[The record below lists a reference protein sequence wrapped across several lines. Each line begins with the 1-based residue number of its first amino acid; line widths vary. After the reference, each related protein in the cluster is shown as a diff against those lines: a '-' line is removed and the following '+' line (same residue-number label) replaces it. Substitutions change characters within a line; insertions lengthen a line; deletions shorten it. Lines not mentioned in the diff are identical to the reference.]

1 MTARQLLTVDLRSD
15 ADVVVARQRA
25 RQLAALFG
33 LEAHDQTRFAT
44 AVSEMARNAVRYGGG
59 GKCDFAA
66 EGEPPASLLVRI
78 DDEGPGIRDLDDVLA
93 GRSAANGQA
102 MGFSAARRLVEHFDI
117 DSKPGRGTRVTLRK
131 DLPWRDVPVA
141 LPRVAEEIARHPP
154 AGAQSEMAEQNRELM
169 RLVDELQKRDA
180 ELLQLKQELEDT
192 NRGVVAL
199 YAELDEKADSL
210 VRVNEAKTRFL
221 SNMSHEFRTPLNSIQ
236 SLTRILLDGLEG
248 PLTPDQTKAITLVR
262 GAALGLAELVNDL
275 LDIAKVDAGK
285 VQVRP
290 ADFDVG
296 QLFGALRG
304 LLRPLLASAS
314 VDLVFDDLDGI
325 PLVYGDEAKV
335 SQVLRNFISNALK
348 FTEHGEVRVSARL
361 LPDDRVSFSVTDTGI
376 GIAPEHQQRIF
387 EEFGQ
392 VDGPIQRKVKGTG
405 LGLPLSKKL
414 AELMGGSVSVRS
426 EPDVGSRFSLVLPLR
441 YGHAAPRAEEG
452 VPVLV
457 VEDDERVL
465 AQHQQ
470 FFSGTRYRLVAARS
484 LEEARTELLKAKPA
498 CVVVPIT
505 VAGQSTRPLLAELRS
520 DAALREVPVLGVAD
534 VEGQDR
540 QLAIGADVVAR
551 RPRERHELLELLGQ
565 LLAPRRRVLLLARDG
580 EMRDALRGQLSDAR
594 LQLIDAR
601 DATEALRRVRDDR
614 PAAIVLDAAPGW
626 AVDAI
631 ARLRDEP
638 AARGVPL
645 VVHAGRELPGDEF
658 GELSRSAFVVRTAAV
673 PRDEAGALLR
683 GAVWDRLTGSARG

>member
-1 MTARQLLTVDLRSD
+1 MAARHVLTVDLRND

-25 RQLAALFG
+25 RQIAALFG

-44 AVSEMARNAVRYGGG
+44 AVSEMARNACRHGAG
-59 GKCDFAA
+59 GKCELAVD
-66 EGEPPASLLVRI
+66 GEPPASLIARI
-78 DDEGPGIRDLDDVLA
+78 ADEGPGIHDLDAVLS
-93 GRSAANGQA
+93 GRSGASGHA
-102 MGFSAARRLVEHFDI
+102 MGFSAARRLVDRFAI
-117 DSKPGRGTRVTLRK
+117 DSQPGRGTSVTLEK
-131 DLPWRDVPVA
+131 DIPWREAPIA
-141 LPRVAEEIARHPP
+141 LPRVAEELARHPP
-154 AGAQSEMAEQNRELM
+154 AGLPGEVAEQNRELL

-180 ELLQLKQELEDT
+180 ELTQLKLELEDT

-210 VRVNEAKTRFL
+210 VRVSEAKTRFL

-236 SLTRILLDGLEG
+236 SLTRLLLDGIEG
-248 PLTPDQTKAITLVR
+248 PLSPGQTKAISLIR
-262 GAALGLAELVNDL
+262 GAAVGLAELVNDL
-275 LDIAKVDAGK
+275 LDLAKVDAGK

-290 ADFDVG
+290 AEFDVG

-304 LLRPLLASAS
+304 LMRPLLATAS
-314 VDLVFDDLDGI
+314 VDLVFDDVDGI
-325 PLVYGDEAKV
+325 PPVYGDEAKV

-348 FTEHGEVRVSARL
+348 FTERGEVRVSAAL
-361 LPDDRVSFSVTDTGI
+361 VPDGRVSFAVSDTGI

-414 AELMGGSVSVRS
+414 AELMGGAVALES
-426 EPDVGSRFSLVLPLR
+426 EPGKGSRFSLLLPLR
-441 YGHAAPRAEEG
+441 YSGVAARSEEG

-457 VEDDERVL
+457 VEDDERVM

-470 FFSGTRYRLVAARS
+470 FFSGSRYRLVAARS
-484 LEEARTELLKAKPA
+484 LDEARAELRKAKPA
-498 CVVVPIT
+498 CVVVGFS

-520 DAALREVPVLGVAD
+520 DSALHDVPVLGVAD

-540 QLAIGADVVAR
+540 QLAMGADLVAR

-565 LLAPRRRVLLLARDG
+565 LLAPRRRVLVLARDG
-580 EMRDALRGQLSDAR
+580 DMREALRGQLSDAR

-601 DATEALRRVRDDR
+601 DASEALRRVRDDH
-614 PAAIVLDAAPGW
+614 PAAIVLDASPGW
-626 AVDAI
+626 AADAI
-631 ARLRDEP
+631 ARLREEP
-638 AARGVPL
+638 AARGVPV
-645 VVHAGRELPGDEF
+645 VVHAGRDLPGDEF

-673 PRDEAGALLR
+673 TRDEAGALLR
-683 GAVWDRLTGSARG
+683 GAVWDRLRGTARG